1 MKTIDCLTG
10 LADCCSLLRL
20 AAQRY
25 AACLIRSAMGSEVR
39 VRRQLLPVI
48 CNSNKKELSVSF
60 VGLDR
65 ACVAVESV
73 GELACSCFEGASA
86 SRAMDA
92 LAVSGS
98 PGLYPINISVRMF
111 DMALAEL

>member
-1 MKTIDCLTG
+1 
-10 LADCCSLLRL
+10 
-20 AAQRY
+20 
-25 AACLIRSAMGSEVR
+25 MGSEVR

-111 DMALAEL
+111 DMALAKL